1 MQKTKEYIKQHRND
15 DVYKLALGKAPE
27 GVDLQYALQQIA
39 AYQTIEKKIPSWAE
53 CDELIFPRQLSLE
66 QSSSELTARYKASLI
81 KEFMG
86 NQPFT
91 HIDLTGGMGIDC
103 YFIAQHT
110 KNSHYVELNPELC
123 QIAQHNFTHL
133 NPNISV
139 HNTTAEEFLNILSP
153 CLRGTSPTGGG
164 GLSTLNSQLS
174 TLIYLDPARRGDHGQ
189 KLVSIADCQPNVVEL
204 LPQMFELTNKI
215 VVKLSPMLDIT
226 RAISEL
232 PHIEKLYVISVGNEC
247 KELLLFINKNYT
259 DDTQICAIN
268 LNSQQ
273 ITKTMDAQY
282 CPPVLGGRAVGGGGQ
297 NSQLST
303 LNFCDKRE
311 QSSLLRL
318 PSEAIF
324 SINERNRNL
333 FIFPSEEKILL
344 KKITTEGSNSQ
355 LLTGTLSNEA
365 SLTISH
371 AHAVCKYLYEPYAA
385 HLKSGLYKTI
395 AQQYGC
401 EKLHQHSHLY
411 TSTELN
417 LDFPG
422 RRFEVKEVVP
432 FDKKSAKALFKSLP
446 KANLTTR
453 NFPLTVSELRTQYK
467 IKDGGETYIF
477 ATTLYDESK
486 VLIVCHK
493 A

>member
-15 DVYKLALGKAPE
+15 DIYRLALTKAPE
-27 GVDLQYALQQIA
+27 GVDLQYALSQIS
-39 AYQTIEKKIPSWAE
+39 AYQTLSKKVPSWAA

-66 QSSSELTARYKASLI
+66 QSSSELTAIYKAELI
-81 KEFMG
+81 RQFMG
-86 NQPFT
+86 SDAYQ

-189 KLVSIADCQPNVVEL
+189 KLVSISDCQPNVIEL

-215 VVKLSPMLDIT
+215 MVKLSPMLDIT
-226 RAISEL
+226 RAINEL
-232 PHIEKLYVISVGNEC
+232 SHIEKLYVISVNNEC
-247 KELLLFINKNYT
+247 KELLLLINKECET
-259 DDTQICAIN
+259 DTEI
-268 LNSQQ
+268 
-273 ITKTMDAQY
+273 Y
-282 CPPVLGGRAVGGGGQ
+282 AVNIDNKGNKSDILKG
-297 NSQLST
+297 T
-303 LNFCDKRE
+303 I
-311 QSSLLRL
+311 
-318 PSEAIF
+318 PSE
-324 SINERNRNL
+324 
-333 FIFPSEEKILL
+333 
-344 KKITTEGSNSQ
+344 SQ
-355 LLTGTLSNEA
+355 IG
-365 SLTISH
+365 ISH
-371 AHAVCKYLYEPYAA
+371 AREVGSYLYEPFAA

-395 AQQYGC
+395 AQQYGV

-411 TSTELN
+411 TSNTLN
-417 LDFPG
+417 NDFPG
-422 RRFEVKEVVP
+422 RKFQVKEVIP
-432 FDKKSAKALFKSLP
+432 FDKKSAKTLFKSLQ
-446 KANLTTR
+446 KANITTR

-477 ATTLYDESK
+477 ATTLYDDSK
-486 VLIVCHK
+486 VLIVCK
-493 A
+493 KN

>member
-15 DVYKLALGKAPE
+15 DVYRLALAKTPE
-27 GVDLQYALQQIA
+27 GIDLQYALQQIS
-39 AYQTIEKKIPSWAE
+39 AYQILTKKVPSWAE

-110 KNSHYVELNPELC
+110 QNSHYVELNPELC
-123 QIAQHNFTHL
+123 QIARHNFTHL
-133 NPNISV
+133 NSNISV
-139 HNTTAEEFLNILSP
+139 HNTTAEEFLNQ
-153 CLRGTSPTGGG
+153 
-164 GLSTLNSQLS
+164 STDYRVQITDNSSLLTPNS
-174 TLIYLDPARRGDHGQ
+174 SLLIYLDPARRGDHGQ
-189 KLVSIADCQPNVVEL
+189 KLVSIADCQPNVIEL
-204 LPQMFELTNKI
+204 LPQMFALTDKV

-226 RAISEL
+226 RAIGEL
-232 PHIEKLYVISVGNEC
+232 PHIEKLYVISVSNEC

-273 ITKTMDAQY
+273 STDD
-282 CPPVLGGRAVGGGGQ
+282 GQ
-297 NSQLST
+297 Q
-303 LNFCDKRE
+303 
-311 QSSLLRL
+311 
-318 PSEAIF
+318 
-324 SINERNRNL
+324 
-333 FIFPSEEKILL
+333 
-344 KKITTEGSNSQ
+344 TTVNTS
-355 LLTGTLSNEA
+355 LLTGTLANEA

-371 AHAVCKYLYEPYAA
+371 ARAVGKYLYEPYAA
-385 HLKSGLYKTI
+385 HLKSGLYKTM
-395 AQQYGC
+395 AKTYC
-401 EKLHQHSHLY
+401 VEKLHQHSHLY
-411 TSTELN
+411 TSAELN
-417 LDFPG
+417 NDFPG

-477 ATTLYDESK
+477 ATTLYDDSK
-486 VLIVCHK
+486 VLIVCQK

>member
-1 MQKTKEYIKQHRND
+1 MTTQEYIKQHRND
-15 DVYKLALGKAPE
+15 DVYRLALAKTPE
-27 GVDLQYALQQIA
+27 GVDLQYALQQIS
-39 AYQTIEKKIPSWAE
+39 AYQTLTKKVPSWAE

-66 QSSSELTARYKASLI
+66 QSSSELTARYKAELI
-81 KEFMG
+81 CDFMG
-86 NQPFT
+86 NKPFN

-110 KNSHYVELNPELC
+110 QKSHYVELNPELC
-123 QIAQHNFTHL
+123 QIAQYNFAHL

-139 HNTTAEEFLNILSP
+139 HNTTAEEFLNILSS
-153 CLRGTSPTGGG
+153 CFRGTSPTGGG
-164 GLSTLNSQLS
+164 GLSTLNSKLS

-204 LPQMFELTNKI
+204 LPQMFALTDKV

-226 RAISEL
+226 RAINEL
-232 PHIEKLYVISVGNEC
+232 PHIQHLYVISVNNEC
-247 KELLLFINKNYT
+247 KELLLFINQQHT
-259 DDTQICAIN
+259 TEPTIHAIN
-268 LNSQQ
+268 LSSQQ

-297 NSQLST
+297 NSQ
-303 LNFCDKRE
+303 F
-311 QSSLLRL
+311 
-318 PSEAIF
+318 
-324 SINERNRNL
+324 
-333 FIFPSEEKILL
+333 
-344 KKITTEGSNSQ
+344 
-355 LLTGTLSNEA
+355 LTGTLANEA

-371 AHAVCKYLYEPYAA
+371 AHAVGTYLYEPYAA

-395 AQQYGC
+395 AQQYNC

-411 TSTELN
+411 TSNTLN
-417 LDFPG
+417 NDFPG
-422 RRFEVKEVVP
+422 RKFEVKEVIP

-446 KANLTTR
+446 KANITTR
-453 NFPLTVSELRTQYK
+453 NFPLTVNELRTQYK

-486 VLIVCHK
+486 VFIICQK
-493 A
+493 I

>member
-15 DVYKLALGKAPE
+15 DVYRLALAKTPE

-39 AYQTIEKKIPSWAE
+39 AYQILTKKVPSWAE

-66 QSSSELTARYKASLI
+66 QSSSELTARYKAELI

-103 YFIAQHT
+103 YFIAQYT
-110 KNSHYVELNPELC
+110 QNSHYVELNPELC
-123 QIAQHNFTHL
+123 QIAQHNFAYL

-139 HNTTAEEFLNILSP
+139 HNTTAEEFLNQ
-153 CLRGTSPTGGG
+153 
-164 GLSTLNSQLS
+164 STDNRVQITDNRVQITDNYSFLTPHSS
-174 TLIYLDPARRGDHGQ
+174 FLIYIDPARRGDHGQ

-204 LPQMFELTNKI
+204 LPQMFALTDKV

-226 RAISEL
+226 RAIGEL
-232 PHIEKLYVISVGNEC
+232 PHIEKLYVISVNNEC
-247 KELLLFINKNYT
+247 KELLLFINQQHT
-259 DDTQICAIN
+259 TEPTIHAIN
-268 LNSQQ
+268 LSSQQ

-297 NSQLST
+297 NSQL
-303 LNFCDKRE
+303 
-311 QSSLLRL
+311 
-318 PSEAIF
+318 
-324 SINERNRNL
+324 
-333 FIFPSEEKILL
+333 
-344 KKITTEGSNSQ
+344 
-355 LLTGTLSNEA
+355 LTGTLANEA

-371 AHAVCKYLYEPYAA
+371 AHAVGTYLYEPYAA

-395 AQQYGC
+395 AQQYNC

-411 TSTELN
+411 TSAELN
-417 LDFPG
+417 SDFPG
-422 RRFEVKEVVP
+422 RKFEVKEVIP

-446 KANLTTR
+446 KANITTR
-453 NFPLTVSELRTQYK
+453 NFPLTVNELRTQYK

-486 VLIVCHK
+486 VLIICQK
-493 A
+493 I

>member
-1 MQKTKEYIKQHRND
+1 MTTQEYIKQHRND
-15 DVYKLALGKAPE
+15 DVYRLALAKTPE
-27 GVDLQYALQQIA
+27 GVDLQYALQQIS
-39 AYQTIEKKIPSWAE
+39 AYQTLTKKVPSWAE

-66 QSSSELTARYKASLI
+66 QSSSELTARYKAELI
-81 KEFMG
+81 RDFMG
-86 NQPFT
+86 NEPFT

-103 YFIAQHT
+103 YFIAQYT
-110 KNSHYVELNPELC
+110 QKSHYVELNPELC
-123 QIAQHNFTHL
+123 QIAQHNFAHL

-153 CLRGTSPTGGG
+153 CFRGTSPTGGG

-204 LPQMFELTNKI
+204 LPQIFALTDKV

-226 RAISEL
+226 RAINEL
-232 PHIEKLYVISVGNEC
+232 PHIQHLYVISVNNEC
-247 KELLLFINKNYT
+247 KELLLFINQQHT
-259 DDTQICAIN
+259 TEPTIHAIN
-268 LNSQQ
+268 LSSQQ

-297 NSQLST
+297 NSQ
-303 LNFCDKRE
+303 F
-311 QSSLLRL
+311 
-318 PSEAIF
+318 
-324 SINERNRNL
+324 
-333 FIFPSEEKILL
+333 
-344 KKITTEGSNSQ
+344 
-355 LLTGTLSNEA
+355 LTGTLTNEA

-371 AHAVCKYLYEPYAA
+371 AHAVGTYLYEPYAA

-395 AQQYGC
+395 AQQYNC

-411 TSTELN
+411 TSNTLN
-417 LDFPG
+417 NDFPG
-422 RRFEVKEVVP
+422 RKFEVKEVIP

-446 KANLTTR
+446 KANITTR
-453 NFPLTVSELRTQYK
+453 NFPLTVNELRTQYK

-486 VLIVCHK
+486 VLIICQK
-493 A
+493 I

>member
-1 MQKTKEYIKQHRND
+1 MTTQEYIKQHRND
-15 DVYKLALGKAPE
+15 DVYRLALAKTPE
-27 GVDLQYALQQIA
+27 GVDLQYALQQIS
-39 AYQTIEKKIPSWAE
+39 AYQILTKKVPSWAE

-66 QSSSELTARYKASLI
+66 QSSSELTARYKAELI

-110 KNSHYVELNPELC
+110 QNSHYVELNPELC
-123 QIAQHNFTHL
+123 QIAQHNFAYL

-139 HNTTAEEFLNILSP
+139 HNTTAEEFLNQ
-153 CLRGTSPTGGG
+153 
-164 GLSTLNSQLS
+164 STEYRVQSTEYRLQITDNSIAEEAKNTNSQLS

-189 KLVSIADCQPNVVEL
+189 KLVSIADCQPNVIEL
-204 LPQMFELTNKI
+204 LPQMFALTDKV

-226 RAISEL
+226 RAIGEL

-268 LNSQQ
+268 LNTQQSTDDSQQ
-273 ITKTMDAQY
+273 
-282 CPPVLGGRAVGGGGQ
+282 
-297 NSQLST
+297 
-303 LNFCDKRE
+303 
-311 QSSLLRL
+311 
-318 PSEAIF
+318 
-324 SINERNRNL
+324 
-333 FIFPSEEKILL
+333 
-344 KKITTEGSNSQ
+344 TTVNTS
-355 LLTGTLSNEA
+355 LLTGTLAYEA

-371 AHAVCKYLYEPYAA
+371 ARAVSKYLYEPYAA

-411 TSTELN
+411 TSAELN
-417 LDFPG
+417 NDFPG

-432 FDKKSAKALFKSLP
+432 FDKKSAKALFKSLT

-477 ATTLYDESK
+477 ATTLYDDSK
-486 VLIVCHK
+486 VLIVCQK